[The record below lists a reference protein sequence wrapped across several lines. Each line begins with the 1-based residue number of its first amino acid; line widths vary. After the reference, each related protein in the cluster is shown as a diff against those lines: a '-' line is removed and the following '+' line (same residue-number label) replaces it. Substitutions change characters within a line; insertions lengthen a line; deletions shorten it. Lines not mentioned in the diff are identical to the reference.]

1 MQDTSWAH
9 RQLAPPR
16 SLCTTLVVATMVIVS
31 SGAQADPKSLPPVV
45 GYNYGQQETP
55 RISGTAG
62 ALRAQSNSTSALYI
76 NPANMA
82 ASRVYHIG
90 AFAQI
95 WPQAGR
101 QTYGAAIVDSIVSS
115 SGLAGGFGGSWTTQ
129 DPDGLER
136 KAIDLR
142 FALAY
147 PFSKVF
153 FVGLAGRYL
162 TVNQDGFPRGIYD
175 LPPSAAAAGLH
186 DKAIAKTITFDAGM
200 TIKPIPQLGISVVG
214 YNLTDTGNTFAP
226 ITVGGAV
233 GFGNES
239 LTLEV
244 DFLGDFNTY
253 EDTTTRTMIGGEY
266 LIAGVVPTRLGY
278 RYDQGAE
285 SHTIAGGLGYLDKAY
300 EISASVER
308 VVSGDS
314 STAIVFGFKYHLES
328 TGLTPGGQ

>member
-9 RQLAPPR
+9 RLIEPHRTLLVALLVTAVQFATASAHADPR
-16 SLCTTLVVATMVIVS
+16 SL
-31 SGAQADPKSLPPVV
+31 PPAI

-55 RISGTAG
+55 RVAGTAG

-101 QTYGAAIVDSIVSS
+101 QSYGAAIVDSIVSS
-115 SGLAGGFGGSWTTQ
+115 SGLAGGFGGTWSRQ
-129 DPDGLER
+129 DPDGVDR
-136 KAIDLR
+136 TSIDLR

-147 PFSKVF
+147 PFSKSF

-162 TVNQDGFPRGIYD
+162 SVEQDGFPRGIYD
-175 LPPSAAAAGLH
+175 LRPSVAAGGIP
-186 DKAIAKTITFDAGM
+186 DQAIAKTITFDAGL
-200 TIKPIPQLGISVVG
+200 TFKPIPQLGVSVVG
-214 YNLTDTGNTFAP
+214 YNLTDTGTSFAP
-226 ITVGGAV
+226 MTLGGAV

-244 DFLGDFNTY
+244 DFVGDFTTY
-253 EDTTTRTMIGGEY
+253 DDTTARVMGGGEY
-266 LIAGVVPTRLGY
+266 LIAGVVPIRLGY
-278 RYDQGAE
+278 RYDRAVT
-285 SHTIAGGLGYLDKAY
+285 SHAITGGLGYLDRAY
-300 EISASVER
+300 EIAASVER

-314 STAIVFGFKYHLES
+314 STAIIFGFKYHLES
-328 TGLTPGGQ
+328 TGLTPGGG